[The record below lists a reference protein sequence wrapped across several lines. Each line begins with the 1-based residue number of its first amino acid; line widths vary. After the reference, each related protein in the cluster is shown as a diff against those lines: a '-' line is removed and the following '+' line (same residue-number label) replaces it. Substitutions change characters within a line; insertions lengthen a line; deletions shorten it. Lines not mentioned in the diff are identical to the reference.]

1 MKATPLGIGLSDKY
15 FFGFFEAGKKRIQA
29 FVRNG
34 TKWLE
39 KDCCRESVIMMKRKK
54 QETPVETNYL
64 KITELCMKY
73 ALGTITEEPRPVTGG
88 LMHKMYHVSTDQGE
102 YAIKVLN
109 PDIMKRPAALTNM
122 IHAELVS
129 NALSNVIPLVAAKTI
144 QGKNIIEVDGSFFVV
159 FDWLDGK
166 SVFAPDISEYHCEQ
180 IGRMLG
186 KIHAA
191 QIKIDTMVENL
202 DIRKIYDWDLFIDK
216 AKQCDSEVLDLLQE
230 YLEKIIKWD
239 RNAVYSLREISKN
252 QVISHRDLDPK
263 NVMWN
268 NNGPYIIDWE
278 SAGYVNPYQELIEV
292 LNYWIQN
299 ESGKYD
305 RDKLDALMTAYTD
318 INDIS
323 NVNWEAV
330 LCSSFDGMLG
340 WLEYN
345 LKRALGLEGT
355 GKNDQQEG
363 IQQTIGTI
371 SELKKYENQVGQ
383 LKDWIDEFV
392 RKKYTLTM

>member
-1 MKATPLGIGLSDKY
+1 
-15 FFGFFEAGKKRIQA
+15 
-29 FVRNG
+29 
-34 TKWLE
+34 
-39 KDCCRESVIMMKRKK
+39 MMKRKK

-73 ALGTITEEPRPVTGG
+73 ALGTITEEPKPVTGG

-129 NALSNVIPLVAAKTI
+129 NALSNVISLVAAKTI

-180 IGRMLG
+180 IGRVLG

-202 DIRKIYDWDLFIDK
+202 DIRKIYDWDLLLEE
-216 AKQCDSEVLDLLQE
+216 AELCDSEVFSVLQDNIADI
-230 YLEKIIKWD
+230 LRWD
-239 RNAVYSLREISKN
+239 RNAVIGLHEASQN

-263 NVMWN
+263 NVMWKN
-268 NNGPYIIDWE
+268 DAPYIIDWE
-278 SAGYVNPYQELIEV
+278 AAGYVNPYQELIEV
-292 LNYWIQN
+292 LNYWISD
-299 ESGKYD
+299 EMGKYD
-305 RDKLDALMTAYTD
+305 KAKFNALMQAYTENKN
-318 INDIS
+318 IY
-323 NVNWEAV
+323 NVHWDV
-330 LCSSFDGMLG
+330 ILSCSFDGMLG

-345 LKRALGLEGT
+345 LKRALGMEGT
-355 GKNDQQEG
+355 GKNNQQEG

-371 SELKKYENQVGQ
+371 SDLKKYENQIGQ
-383 LKDWIDEFV
+383 LKDWIDELLPKEE
-392 RKKYTLTM
+392 RT

>member
-180 IGRMLG
+180 IGRTLG

-191 QIKIDTMVENL
+191 QIKIDTMVENP

-263 NVMWN
+263 NVMWKN
-268 NNGPYIIDWE
+268 DAPYIIDWE
-278 SAGYVNPYQELIEV
+278 AAGYVNPFQELIEV
-292 LNYWIQN
+292 LNYWISD
-299 ESGKYD
+299 ETGKYG
-305 RDKLDALMTAYTD
+305 KAKFDALMQAYTENNN
-318 INDIS
+318 IN
-323 NVNWEAV
+323 NVNWDV
-330 LCSSFDGMLG
+330 ILSCSFDGMLG

-345 LKRALGLEGT
+345 LKRALGMEGS
-355 GKNDQQEG
+355 GINDQEEG
-363 IQQTIGTI
+363 IQQTQGTI
-371 SELKKYENQVGQ
+371 YELKKYENQIEQ
-383 LKDWIDEFV
+383 LKVWLDEFV
-392 RKKYTLTM
+392 REKYTL